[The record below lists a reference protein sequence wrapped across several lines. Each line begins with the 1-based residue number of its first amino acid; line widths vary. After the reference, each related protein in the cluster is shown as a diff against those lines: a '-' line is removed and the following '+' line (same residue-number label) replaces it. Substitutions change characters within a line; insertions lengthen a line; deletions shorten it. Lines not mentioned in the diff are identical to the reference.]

1 MPKKIYNKN
10 AREKALLEE
19 AYSSVYNE
27 SGIDWKTTT
36 RDGKPAIEGNRAE
49 LKRKGAVRLESP
61 SGTSRSTLP
70 KGDPKIEKLKKQG
83 YTEIPIEDAEDTD
96 IADQDYFAKIDPSED
111 EKAEE
116 QGFEEGAMGDLA
128 TAAGK
133 GIKSVGS
140 GLGRLGAAGAGAV
153 AAGTGAALGGIYKV
167 LDKLTA
173 EQLTKIGNYALQKAA
188 EDEEN
193 DVIKGDV
200 PPPPTTDPNDPDY
213 IHPIVP

>member
-1 MPKKIYNKN
+1 MSDKIYNKN

-27 SGIDWKTTT
+27 QLNQEVMVGADVMWDGQRMRGQVEEVDLENGVAVVYDEDGGQHFVELDNFDVVLNPDTETPGDLKHHYGID
-36 RDGKPAIEGNRAE
+36 DEE
-49 LKRKGAVRLESP
+49 LA
-61 SGTSRSTLP
+61 
-70 KGDPKIEKLKKQG
+70 
-83 YTEIPIEDAEDTD
+83 
-96 IADQDYFAKIDPSED
+96 
-111 EKAEE
+111 
-116 QGFEEGAMGDLA
+116 EGAMGDLA

-133 GIKSVGS
+133 GLKSVGS

-153 AAGTGAALGGIYKV
+153 AAGTGAALGGILKV
-167 LDKLTA
+167 LDTLTA

-213 IHPIVP
+213 IPLSRP